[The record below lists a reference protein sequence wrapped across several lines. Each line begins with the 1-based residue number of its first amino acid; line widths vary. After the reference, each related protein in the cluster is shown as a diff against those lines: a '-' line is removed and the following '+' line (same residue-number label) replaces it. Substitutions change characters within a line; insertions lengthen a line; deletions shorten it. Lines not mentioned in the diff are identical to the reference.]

1 MSAPETPGQAAR
13 EADAEWEQAE
23 WLHWAQANSVDP
35 DCDRGTWT
43 AEWMARAFKGGI
55 QAERDPQQAL
65 PMAVA
70 ALRTIAWGST
80 PDGKPIDP
88 SVVADRALAELKR
101 LGYDEERLADA
112 AHGQPAPAPGEAY
125 LGLLADG
132 WDAAARRTP
141 GGDFAA
147 ALGTCASELR
157 AALAAIAA
165 QEPQPARGAPALRE
179 AVIAEVREA
188 ASCGSEEGDECPKCT
203 RHAAAILAAFAA
215 QEPKQALGGYVTIN
229 VRDLAIALNG
239 CAGFTGNPAAFA
251 GELHERLCRTVFAPK
266 LAAAPD
272 VRPREGE
279 PGWSDVTCGIC
290 GAQFATNFRLEEI
303 ECGEC
308 EARRCPHCGTWFGEE
323 LP

>member
-1 MSAPETPGQAAR
+1 MTRQAARDLQAERAHAEFLGWYEAQTWPGEAEHGWGDMSDAFKAGMQAQRDLTAETGNGIMTETTPGQAPAVPR
-13 EADAEWEQAE
+13 EPLEALVRAWSAKADET
-23 WLHWAQANSVDP
+23 D
-35 DCDRGTWT
+35 
-43 AEWMARAFKGGI
+43 
-55 QAERDPQQAL
+55 RDP
-65 PMAVA
+65 
-70 ALRTIAWGST
+70 
-80 PDGKPIDP
+80 
-88 SVVADRALAELKR
+88 
-101 LGYDEERLADA
+101 Y
-112 AHGQPAPAPGEAY
+112 
-125 LGLLADG
+125 
-132 WDAAARRTP
+132 AAAAYRIAK
-141 GGDFAA
+141 GNLVDVIG
-147 ALGTCASELR
+147 
-157 AALAAIAA
+157 AA
-165 QEPQPARGAPALRE
+165 QEPQPVPGAPALRE